1 MKKIVIPND
10 ILLGEVSGMLADGME
25 VIIMTKGSS
34 MLPFIIGDRDSVKL
48 RKSDSLEIGDIVLA
62 EISKGRYVLHR
73 VFEIDGDGITLM
85 GDGNLYGT
93 EQCLRSDIKGTVT
106 DIITPSGRHKKVT
119 DGKIWRRLRPF
130 RRIILGIYRRLLKLC
145 V

>member
-10 ILLGEVSGMLADGME
+10 ILLGEVSGMLAEGME
-25 VIIMTKGSS
+25 VIIMTKGYS

-48 RKSDSLEIGDIVLA
+48 RKSDSLRIGDIVLA
-62 EISKGRYVLHR
+62 EVAKGRYVLHR
-73 VFEIDGDGITLM
+73 VFEIDGDRITLM

-93 EQCLRSDIKGTVT
+93 EQCHRSDIKGTVT
-106 DIITPSGRHKKVT
+106 DIITPKGRHKKVT

>member
-10 ILLGEVSGMLADGME
+10 ILLGEVSGMLAEGME
-25 VIIMTKGSS
+25 VIIMTKGYS

-48 RKSDSLEIGDIVLA
+48 RKSDSLRIGDIVLA
-62 EISKGRYVLHR
+62 EVAKGRYVLHR
-73 VFEIDGDGITLM
+73 VFEIDGDRITLM

-93 EQCLRSDIKGTVT
+93 EQCHRSDIKGTVT
-106 DIITPSGRHKKVT
+106 DIITPKGRHKKVT
-119 DGKIWRRLRPF
+119 DGKIWERLRPF